1 MTDIRLVTQDS
12 SYDPRRDISLKSLS
26 SRACC
31 FQSFSPKAPAIGVL
45 WDKKVSIPVKRMKM
59 FASRTFGLII
69 SVYLAAVISS
79 YSYYAWS
86 TSWSRVKAHHQ
97 QSSPYPVCKSR
108 QPSVSAPHQNIWG
121 GFADK
126 EAAGIIDLLHQHSI
140 GLNLTTEDRAG
151 SLHLELLAPKKSD
164 VLLFINKNTTKPP
177 PRYARATLMFG
188 ATPNPFLQDYVIGPL
203 PITNNTQVQ
212 PLQFLYNNAGKG
224 KVAVDFA
231 DRSEV
236 LQLAKDVGL
245 SVADITK
252 LLWDRTLNDTLSLL
266 PQYPPSKENG
276 RLIVWSSFISNPTS
290 LFNSETILPL
300 GLYFGLDITGR
311 DPSKWSLIGWYYNG
325 IYYPTTN
332 AFRTAA
338 MSSNF
343 TGLGANFDGPWAR
356 LDKQGTAMTY
366 DHYPPPTAVMP
377 GSNRFFI
384 DTKENYVKWKIMDC
398 ASSMSNIKADEFFT
412 NQLGLQEAL
421 AHYAGNDPV
430 QSGITYFDSKPG
442 VGPSVVTLIDAEFE
456 RQTMG
461 QMATKLIGALGYD
474 CPTYSTY
481 LNVIYSQGE
490 IFHSRPNA
498 ICLFE
503 FDQGYPIQRHSAANY
518 TSITKNIAFIV
529 RSVSTIANYDYMFSY
544 TFFLDG
550 SIEVSTI
557 HDNLSGSIHDH
568 VLTYKADIDIFGEK
582 NSLQKVEFVPVTTE
596 YPWSNGAKRNTMKV
610 QKSFIQNENETKI
623 NWAPNG
629 AATYAIVNKEARNTL
644 GEYPGYKFSPVL
656 NSSNAMNAV
665 NFADHHFYVTKQKD
679 TEAQATHPYN
689 ILDPIEPIIDFAKFF
704 DGESLDQE
712 DLLLWFNLGMHHA
725 PHTGDLPNTV
735 FTTAHSAIVIE
746 PLNYLD
752 LDASRAT
759 SQQVRLNYK
768 DGKVQSVKTF
778 DSQNVTCHVDA
789 SQLIPNF
796 WRDTGTTSVLKYLFG
811 SSQEDGIANA
821 T

>member
-1 MTDIRLVTQDS
+1 MTDIRLVTQ
-12 SYDPRRDISLKSLS
+12 
-26 SRACC
+26 
-31 FQSFSPKAPAIGVL
+31 
-45 WDKKVSIPVKRMKM
+45 
-59 FASRTFGLII
+59 
-69 SVYLAAVISS
+69 AAVISS

-384 DTKENYVKWKIMDC
+384 DTKENYVKWMDF
-398 ASSMSNIKADEFFT
+398 SFFLSY
-412 NQLGLQEAL
+412 NRDNGLRLFNVQYKGRRILYEVCWQFTLTANR
-421 AHYAGNDPV
+421 GNDPV

-442 VGPSVVTLIDAEFE
+442 VGPSVVTLIDA
-456 RQTMG
+456 
-461 QMATKLIGALGYD
+461 D
-474 CPTYSTY
+474 
-481 LNVIYSQGE
+481 
-490 IFHSRPNA
+490 
-498 ICLFE
+498 
-503 FDQGYPIQRHSAANY
+503 
-518 TSITKNIAFIV
+518 ITKNIAFIV

-644 GEYPGYKFSPVL
+644 GEYPGYKFSPAASNAVFLTVL

>member
-1 MTDIRLVTQDS
+1 
-12 SYDPRRDISLKSLS
+12 
-26 SRACC
+26 
-31 FQSFSPKAPAIGVL
+31 
-45 WDKKVSIPVKRMKM
+45 MKM

-69 SVYLAAVISS
+69 SVYLAAFISS

-121 GFADK
+121 GLADK
-126 EAAGIIDLLHQHSI
+126 EAAGIIDFLHQHST

-151 SLHLELLAPKKSD
+151 SWDNRILHLELLAPNKSD

-212 PLQFLYNNAGKG
+212 PLRFLYNNAGKG

-236 LQLAKDVGL
+236 LQFAKDVGL

-252 LLWDRTLNDTLSLL
+252 LLWDGTLNDTLSLL

-325 IYYPTTN
+325 IYYPTTS

-338 MSSNF
+338 MSNNF
-343 TGLGANFDGPWAR
+343 TVLGANFDGPWAR

-377 GSNRFFI
+377 GSNRFSI
-384 DTKENYVKWKIMDC
+384 DTKENYVEWMDF
-398 ASSMSNIKADEFFT
+398 SFFLSY
-412 NQLGLQEAL
+412 NRDNGLRLFNVQYKGRRILYELGLQEAL

-430 QSGITYFDSKPG
+430 QSGTTYFDSKPG
-442 VGPSVVTLIDAEFE
+442 VGPSVVSLID
-456 RQTMG
+456 
-461 QMATKLIGALGYD
+461 GYD

-481 LNVIYSQGE
+481 LNVTYGQGE
-490 IFHSRPNA
+490 NFHSRPNA

-550 SIEVSTI
+550 SIEVSVRASGYILGGFSANNEEYGWTI

-568 VLTYKADIDIFGEK
+568 ILTYKADIDIFGEK

-596 YPWSNGAKRNTMKV
+596 YPWSNGAKRNTMKI

-644 GEYPGYKFSPVL
+644 GEYPGYKFSPASNAVFLTVL

-679 TEAQATHPYN
+679 TEAQASHPYN
-689 ILDPIEPIIDFAKFF
+689 VLDPIEPIIDFAKFF

-712 DLLLWFNLGMHHA
+712 DLVLWFNLGMHHA

-735 FTTAHSAIVIE
+735 FTTAHSALIIE

-811 SSQEDGIANA
+811 ASQEDGIANA

>member
-1 MTDIRLVTQDS
+1 
-12 SYDPRRDISLKSLS
+12 
-26 SRACC
+26 
-31 FQSFSPKAPAIGVL
+31 
-45 WDKKVSIPVKRMKM
+45 MKM

-121 GFADK
+121 GLADK
-126 EAAGIIDLLHQHSI
+126 EVAGIIDLLHQHST

-151 SLHLELLAPKKSD
+151 SIHPELLVPNKSD

-245 SVADITK
+245 SVVDITK
-252 LLWDRTLNDTLSLL
+252 LLWD
-266 PQYPPSKENG
+266 G
-276 RLIVWSSFISNPTS
+276 
-290 LFNSETILPL
+290 
-300 GLYFGLDITGR
+300 
-311 DPSKWSLIGWYYNG
+311 
-325 IYYPTTN
+325 
-332 AFRTAA
+332 
-338 MSSNF
+338 
-343 TGLGANFDGPWAR
+343 
-356 LDKQGTAMTY
+356 
-366 DHYPPPTAVMP
+366 
-377 GSNRFFI
+377 
-384 DTKENYVKWKIMDC
+384 
-398 ASSMSNIKADEFFT
+398 
-412 NQLGLQEAL
+412 LGLQEAL

-430 QSGITYFDSKPG
+430 QSGTTYFDSKPG
-442 VGPSVVTLIDAEFE
+442 VGPSVVTLIDGGFE

-461 QMATKLIGALGYD
+461 QMAIKLIGALGYD

-481 LNVIYSQGE
+481 LNVIYNQGE

-498 ICLFE
+498 ICE
-503 FDQGYPIQRHSAANY
+503 FGHFCISEHADKSRLYYQEHRFYS
-518 TSITKNIAFIV
+518 KVF
-529 RSVSTIANYDYMFSY
+529 STIANYDYMFSY

-550 SIEVSTI
+550 SIEVSVRASGYILGGFSANNEEYGWNI
-557 HDNLSGSIHDH
+557 HDNLSGSIRDH

-596 YPWSNGAKRNTMKV
+596 YPWSNGAKRNTMKI
-610 QKSFIQNENETKI
+610 QKSFIQNENEAKI

-644 GEYPGYKFSPVL
+644 GEYPGYKFSPASNAVFLTVL

-712 DLLLWFNLGMHHA
+712 DLVLWFNLGMHDA

-735 FTTAHSAIVIE
+735 FTTAHSALIIE

-768 DGKVQSVKTF
+768 DEKV
-778 DSQNVTCHVDA
+778 
-789 SQLIPNF
+789 
-796 WRDTGTTSVLKYLFG
+796 
-811 SSQEDGIANA
+811 
-821 T
+821 

>member
-1 MTDIRLVTQDS
+1 MTDIRLVTQ
-12 SYDPRRDISLKSLS
+12 
-26 SRACC
+26 
-31 FQSFSPKAPAIGVL
+31 
-45 WDKKVSIPVKRMKM
+45 
-59 FASRTFGLII
+59 
-69 SVYLAAVISS
+69 AAFISS

-108 QPSVSAPHQNIWG
+108 QPSVSAPHQNNWG
-121 GFADK
+121 GLADK
-126 EAAGIIDLLHQHSI
+126 EAAGIIDFLHQHST

-151 SLHLELLAPKKSD
+151 SLHLELLAPNKSD
-164 VLLFINKNTTKPP
+164 VLLFINKNTTEPP

-212 PLQFLYNNAGKG
+212 PLRFLYNNAGKG

-236 LQLAKDVGL
+236 LQFAKDVGL

-252 LLWDRTLNDTLSLL
+252 LLWDGQTLNDTLSLL
-266 PQYPPSKENG
+266 PHYPPSKENG

-325 IYYPTTN
+325 IYYPTTS

-338 MSSNF
+338 MSNNF
-343 TGLGANFDGPWAR
+343 TVLGANFDGPWAR

-377 GSNRFFI
+377 GSNRFSI
-384 DTKENYVKWKIMDC
+384 DTKENYVEWMDF
-398 ASSMSNIKADEFFT
+398 SFFLSYNRDNGLRLFNVQYKGRRILYEVSNR
-412 NQLGLQEAL
+412 
-421 AHYAGNDPV
+421 GNHPV
-430 QSGITYFDSKPG
+430 QSGTTYFDSKPG
-442 VGPSVVTLIDAEFE
+442 LGPSVVSLID
-456 RQTMG
+456 G
-461 QMATKLIGALGYD
+461 D
-474 CPTYSTY
+474 
-481 LNVIYSQGE
+481 
-490 IFHSRPNA
+490 
-498 ICLFE
+498 
-503 FDQGYPIQRHSAANY
+503 
-518 TSITKNIAFIV
+518 ITKNIAFIV
-529 RSVSTIANYDYMFSY
+529 RSVSTIANYDYMLSY

-550 SIEVSTI
+550 SIEVSVRASGYILGRFSANNEEYGWTI

-596 YPWSNGAKRNTMKV
+596 YPWSNGAKRNTMKI

-644 GEYPGYKFSPVL
+644 GEYPGYKFSPAASNAVFLTVL

-679 TEAQATHPYN
+679 TEAQASHPYN
-689 ILDPIEPIIDFAKFF
+689 VLDPIEPIIDFAKFF

-712 DLLLWFNLGMHHA
+712 DLVLWFNLGMHHA

-735 FTTAHSAIVIE
+735 FTTAHSALIIE

-778 DSQNVTCHVDA
+778 DSQNVTCHIDA

-811 SSQEDGIANA
+811 ASQEDGMANA

>member
-1 MTDIRLVTQDS
+1 
-12 SYDPRRDISLKSLS
+12 
-26 SRACC
+26 
-31 FQSFSPKAPAIGVL
+31 
-45 WDKKVSIPVKRMKM
+45 M

-108 QPSVSAPHQNIWG
+108 QPSVSEPHQNIWG
-121 GFADK
+121 GLADK
-126 EAAGIIDLLHQHSI
+126 KAAGIIDLLHQHST

-151 SLHLELLAPKKSD
+151 SLHLELLAPNKSD

-252 LLWDRTLNDTLSLL
+252 LLWDGTLNDTLSLL

-343 TGLGANFDGPWAR
+343 TVLGANFDGPWAR

-366 DHYPPPTAVMP
+366 EHYPPPTAVMP
-377 GSNRFFI
+377 GSNRFSI
-384 DTKENYVKWKIMDC
+384 DTKENYVEWMDF
-398 ASSMSNIKADEFFT
+398 SFFLSY
-412 NQLGLQEAL
+412 NRDNGLRLFNVQYKGRRILYELGLQEAL

-430 QSGITYFDSKPG
+430 QSGT
-442 VGPSVVTLIDAEFE
+442 T
-456 RQTMG
+456 
-461 QMATKLIGALGYD
+461 
-474 CPTYSTY
+474 
-481 LNVIYSQGE
+481 QGE

-550 SIEVSTI
+550 SIEVSVRASGYILGGFSANNEEYGWTI

-582 NSLQKVEFVPVTTE
+582 NSLQKVEFVPVTTD
-596 YPWSNGAKRNTMKV
+596 
-610 QKSFIQNENETKI
+610 
-623 NWAPNG
+623 

-644 GEYPGYKFSPVL
+644 GEYPGYKFSPASNAVFLTVL

-689 ILDPIEPIIDFAKFF
+689 VLDPIEPIIDFAKFF

-712 DLLLWFNLGMHHA
+712 DLVLWFNLGMHHA

-735 FTTAHSAIVIE
+735 FTTAHSALIIE

-789 SQLIPNF
+789 FRRFRYIPPLMLVQ
-796 WRDTGTTSVLKYLFG
+796 D
-811 SSQEDGIANA
+811 AH
-821 T
+821 